1 MLYNIKKAANK
12 ETQKWRL
19 KMATKSILNNIEIHN
34 RKVAEHLVSAMEK
47 AENHQSN
54 PVIILKPVEQV
65 DDPEKIRQIFGDMN
79 RP

>member
-1 MLYNIKKAANK
+1 
-12 ETQKWRL
+12 
-19 KMATKSILNNIEIHN
+19 MATKSILNNIEHN

-65 DDPEKIRQIFGDMN
+65 DDPRKSGRYLVI
-79 RP
+79 